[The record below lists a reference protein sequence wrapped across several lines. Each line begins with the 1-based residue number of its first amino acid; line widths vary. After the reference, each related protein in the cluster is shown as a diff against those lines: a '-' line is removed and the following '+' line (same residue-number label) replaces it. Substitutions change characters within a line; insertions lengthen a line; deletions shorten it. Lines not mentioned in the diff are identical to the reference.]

1 MSYKEYKKDYD
12 KKSKGLGDTIKK
24 ITQATGIDKLVKF
37 VAGEDCGCD
46 ERQKILN
53 TKFRY
58 DIPDCLNEEEYTYLK
73 ENLYKYKGV
82 IKADE
87 QRRLLKIY
95 NRIFKNKRTFT
106 NCGSCAQSMVNELKA
121 ILQTYETKT

>member
-1 MSYKEYKKDYD
+1 MSFEEYKKNHD

-24 ITQATGIDKLVKF
+24 ITQATGIEKLVKF

-53 TKFRY
+53 QKFRY
-58 DIPDCLNEEEYTYLK
+58 DVPKCLKEDEYNYLK
-73 ENLYKYKGV
+73 KTINKEV

-87 QRRLLKIY
+87 QRRLIKIY
-95 NRIFKNKRTFT
+95 NRIFLNPREFT
-106 NCGSCAQSMVNELKA
+106 SCGSCLRIMVNELKA